1 MSDPNETLYSSVK
14 QLREQE
20 HQPYYRVL
28 LSGFFNEE
36 VVKRKELNI
45 EQYVLLSSIRWETVL
60 HLFLKR

>member
-45 EQYVLLSSIRWETVL
+45 EQYVLLSSIR
-60 HLFLKR
+60 